1 MTLKFEHEEIL
12 ENEDIEITLFIDMLY
27 YKYGYDF
34 RAYSRAH
41 MKRRIKHRIEIE
53 PNMRTVSD
61 FIHEVLWNE
70 SYFRRIVSDFS
81 INVTEMFRDP
91 SFYKKI
97 REEVVPILK
106 TYPFIKI
113 WHAGCSTG
121 EEVYSMAIL
130 LHEEGLLSRTQVYA
144 TDFNDIVLKKA
155 REGIY
160 STESIREYEKN
171 YRASGGRAELSDYYH
186 EAYNTFIFD
195 QKLKEKILF
204 SNHNLVTDGVFGEM
218 NMIICR
224 NVLIYFERDL
234 QNKVFKLFKKSLCY
248 GGILGIGSK
257 ESMHFSDVRSKFK
270 TLDAD
275 EKIFMKRDI

>member
-1 MTLKFEHEEIL
+1 MSPSLEHQEIL
-12 ENEDIEITLFIDMLY
+12 ENEDIEIKLFIDMLF

-34 RAYSRAH
+34 REYSRAH

-53 PNMRTVSD
+53 PNMKTVSD

-70 SYFRRIVSDFS
+70 AYFRKIVSDFS

-121 EEVYSMAIL
+121 QEVYSMAIL
-130 LHEEGLLSRTQVYA
+130 LEEEGLLSRTQIYA

-160 STESIREYEKN
+160 STDYIKDYERN
-171 YRASGGRAELSDYYH
+171 YKHSGGRHSLSDYYH
-186 EAYNTFIFD
+186 EAYNSLIFD
-195 QKLKEKILF
+195 QRLKEKILF

-224 NVLIYFERDL
+224 NVLIYFEREL
-234 QNKVFKLFKKSLCY
+234 QNKVFSLFKNSLCY

-270 TLDAD
+270 TLDAE
-275 EKIFMKRDI
+275 EKIFVKKHT